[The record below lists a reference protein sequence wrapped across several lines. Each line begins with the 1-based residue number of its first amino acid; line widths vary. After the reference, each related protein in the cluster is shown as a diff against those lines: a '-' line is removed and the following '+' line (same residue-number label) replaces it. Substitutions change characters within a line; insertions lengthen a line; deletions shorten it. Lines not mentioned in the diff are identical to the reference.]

1 MEKKLTDLIEVKK
14 IYLKLLGKIMSKEK
28 LLNLGDDAGLT
39 LVEEK
44 ISICAKKTQNF
55 SRNTKL
61 WLVNINMLTLWKTF
75 LWLTDHVRA

>member
-28 LLNLGDDAGLT
+28 LLNLGDDAGLI
-39 LVEEK
+39 LVKEK
-44 ISICAKKTQNF
+44 ISTYAKKTQNF

>member
-1 MEKKLTDLIEVKK
+1 
-14 IYLKLLGKIMSKEK
+14 MSKEK

-39 LVEEK
+39 LVKEK
-44 ISICAKKTQNF
+44 ISTYAKKTQNF

-75 LWLTDHVRA
+75 LWLTDHVRAWVIFLKSCGENLSFCNLVLGE

>member
-39 LVEEK
+39 FVKEK
-44 ISICAKKTQNF
+44 ISTYAKKTQNF